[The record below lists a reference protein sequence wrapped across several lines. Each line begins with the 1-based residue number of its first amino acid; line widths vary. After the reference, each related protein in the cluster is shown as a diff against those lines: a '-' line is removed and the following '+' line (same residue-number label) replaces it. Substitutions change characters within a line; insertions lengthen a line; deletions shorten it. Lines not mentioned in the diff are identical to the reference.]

1 MTCENRGVPAAAS
14 TRAALARSGAY
25 RSLRR
30 ALRAAAHP
38 HELARR
44 RLVRRRF
51 EDAFLHDRQALGS
64 YEREIQE
71 SGLLD
76 HIREKRQEYDALLA
90 ASGNDGYTPGG
101 IGLAERIYLYAIL
114 RTLKPRIAVETGVAN
129 GFSTA
134 FALLA
139 LERNGDG
146 ELHSIDY
153 PRSFGDDRAS
163 FHDEIGSVG
172 VPAEHESGWLVPER
186 LRERWTLRLGRSQD
200 ELPPLLASVGTIDFF
215 LHDSEHS
222 YECMRF
228 EFTSAWPALRAG
240 GVLVSDDVNSTTAF
254 PEFAREQ
261 SREPIALCRGM
272 ALLVK

>member
-1 MTCENRGVPAAAS
+1 VTCENPAAVPAL
-14 TRAALARSGAY
+14 LARSRTY

-38 HELARR
+38 RELAHR

-90 ASGNDGYTPGG
+90 ASGSDGYTPGG

-139 LERNGDG
+139 LERNGEG
-146 ELHSIDY
+146 ELNSIDY
-153 PRSFGDDRAS
+153 PRTFGEDAES
-163 FHDEIGSVG
+163 FHEGIGIVG

-186 LRERWTLRLGRSQD
+186 VRERWTLRLGRSQD
-200 ELPPLLASVGTIDFF
+200 ELPPLLESLGAIDSFM
-215 LHDSEHS
+215 HDSEHS
-222 YECMRF
+222 FDCLWF
-228 EFTSAWPALRAG
+228 EFTSAWRVLREG
-240 GVLVSDDVNSTTAF
+240 GVLISDDVNSTAAF
-254 PEFAREQ
+254 PQFASQER
-261 SREPIALCRGM
+261 REPIAIGRGM
-272 ALLVK
+272 AVLLK

>member
-1 MTCENRGVPAAAS
+1 VSAAAS
-14 TRAALARSGAY
+14 TRAALRRSGAY
-25 RSLRR
+25 RSLRQ

-38 HELARR
+38 RELARR

-51 EDAFLHDRQALGS
+51 EDAFLHDRQALDS
-64 YEREIQE
+64 FEREIGE

-76 HIREKRQEYDALLA
+76 HIRQKRVEYDALLA
-90 ASGNDGYTPGG
+90 ASGSHGYTPGG

-114 RTLKPRIAVETGVAN
+114 RALKPKFAVETGVAN

-139 LERNGDG
+139 LDQNGEG

-153 PRSFGDDRAS
+153 PRSFGDDSAS
-163 FHDEIGSVG
+163 FHDGIGSVG
-172 VPAEHESGWLVPER
+172 VPAEHEPGWLVPER

-200 ELPPLLASVGTIDFF
+200 ELPPLLESLGTIDFF

-228 EFTSAWPALRAG
+228 EFTSAWPVLREG
-240 GVLVSDDVNSTTAF
+240 GVLVSDDVNSTAAF
-254 PEFAREQ
+254 AEFAREQ
-261 SREPIALCRGM
+261 QREPIALGRGM
-272 ALLVK
+272 AFLVK

>member
-1 MTCENRGVPAAAS
+1 VTCENPAVPAL
-14 TRAALARSGAY
+14 LARSSTY

-30 ALRAAAHP
+30 ALRSAAHP
-38 HELARR
+38 RALAQR

-51 EDAFLHDRQALGS
+51 EDAFLHDRGALGS
-64 YEREIQE
+64 YEREIRQ

-76 HIREKRQEYDALLA
+76 HIRQKRIEYDELLA
-90 ASGNDGYTPGG
+90 ASGSDGYTPGG
-101 IGLAERIYLYAIL
+101 IGLEERIYLYAIL
-114 RTLKPRIAVETGVAN
+114 RTLKPKVAVETGVAN

-139 LERNGDG
+139 LEANGEG

-153 PRSFGDDRAS
+153 PRTFGNDAES
-163 FHDEIGSVG
+163 FHEGIGSVG

-200 ELPPLLASVGTIDFF
+200 ELPPLLASVGAIDFF

-228 EFTSAWPALRAG
+228 EFTSAWPALREG
-240 GVLVSDDVNSTTAF
+240 GVLVSDDVNSTAAF
-254 PEFAREQ
+254 SEFAGEQ
-261 SREPIALCRGM
+261 RREPIALGRGM
-272 ALLVK
+272 AFLVK

>member
-1 MTCENRGVPAAAS
+1 VSAPTALR
-14 TRAALARSGAY
+14 RAGAY

-30 ALRAAAHP
+30 AIRAAAHP
-38 HELARR
+38 RELAYR
-44 RLVRRRF
+44 RLIRRRF
-51 EDAFLHDRQALGS
+51 EDRFLHDRRALAA
-64 YEREIQE
+64 YEAEIEE
-71 SGLLD
+71 SGLLE
-76 HIREKRQEYDALLA
+76 HLRQKRAEYDALLA
-90 ASGNDGYTPGG
+90 ASGSDGYTPGG
-101 IGLAERIYLYAIL
+101 IGLQERIYLYAIL
-114 RTLKPRIAVETGVAN
+114 RTLQPKVAVETGVAN

-139 LERNGDG
+139 LERNGEG

-153 PRSFGDDRAS
+153 PRTFGVDPES
-163 FHDEIGSVG
+163 FHAGIGSVG

-228 EFTSAWPALRAG
+228 EFTSAWPALREG
-240 GVLVSDDVNSTTAF
+240 GVLVSDDVNSTAAF
-254 PEFAREQ
+254 PEFTREQ
-261 SREPIALCRGM
+261 QREPIALGRGM
-272 ALLVK
+272 AFLVK

>member
-1 MTCENRGVPAAAS
+1 MTCENRGVPAAS
-14 TRAALARSGAY
+14 TRAAFARSGAY

-38 HELARR
+38 RELAHR

-51 EDAFLHDRQALGS
+51 EDVFLHDRQALGS
-64 YEREIQE
+64 YEREIQA

-90 ASGNDGYTPGG
+90 ASGSDGHTPGG
-101 IGLAERIYLYAIL
+101 IGLAERIYLYAIM
-114 RTLKPRIAVETGVAN
+114 RTLKPRVAVETGVAN

-139 LERNGDG
+139 LERNGEG

-153 PRSFGDDRAS
+153 PRSFGEAAES
-163 FHDEIGSVG
+163 FHEGIGSVG
-172 VPAEHESGWLVPER
+172 VPSEHESGWLVPER

-200 ELPPLLASVGTIDFF
+200 ELPPLLQSVGTIDFF

-228 EFTSAWPALRAG
+228 EFTSAWPVLREG
-240 GVLVSDDVNSTTAF
+240 GVLVSDDVNSTAAF

-261 SREPIALCRGM
+261 SREPIALGRGM
-272 ALLVK
+272 AFLVK